1 MGRLTFVRLLWYH
14 SQCSGKLDHGIPC
27 DGELR
32 SIEAPCSL
40 SGFPFLIQK
49 GLTLLYKYGETSDL
63 VGLEATIGGK
73 GGLIGQFD
81 AGQGSIEIPDFL

>member
-1 MGRLTFVRLLWYH
+1 MFG
-14 SQCSGKLDHGIPC
+14 G
-27 DGELR
+27 GEL
-32 SIEAPCSL
+32 SFE
-40 SGFPFLIQK
+40 K
-49 GLTLLYKYGETSDL
+49 TLYPKVEDSTFEYGETSDL